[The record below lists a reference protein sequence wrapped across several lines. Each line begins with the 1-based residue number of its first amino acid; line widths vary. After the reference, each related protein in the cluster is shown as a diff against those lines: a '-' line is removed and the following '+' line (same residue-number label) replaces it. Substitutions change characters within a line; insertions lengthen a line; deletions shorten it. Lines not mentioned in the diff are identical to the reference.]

1 MYPASLREQRRRR
14 SLTAAARINYADDM
28 RSPHLLFVT
37 GKLAE
42 PSLRRMVEEL
52 APRVGFEYSIAVLPI
67 SVVSLATT
75 PWIARHLTV
84 PSGVER
90 IILPGLCQGDLG
102 PLRAMAATVERGP
115 ADLCDLPE
123 FFNISRAPRPDYGN
137 YDIAIIA
144 EINHAPRL
152 DRAEILRQAQVLH
165 AEGADLIDLGCDP
178 DSTWNEVGDTV
189 RTLRE
194 AGLRVSIDSFNPHE
208 VEAAVAAGAELV
220 LSVNSSNVA
229 AARSWGCEVVVV
241 PDLYPEDGDQKSEVG
256 KRPSG
261 SFLSPDL
268 RSPTAGLEG
277 LDRTIEKLHSWGVKY
292 RIDPVIEPIGLGFA
306 ASLGRYLEVR
316 RRYPDAEMLM
326 GVGNLTE
333 LTDVDS
339 AGLNVLLLG
348 FCQEVGIRS
357 VLTTQV
363 VNWCRSCVRELD
375 LARRLVH
382 YACRQRTLPKHVEPN
397 LVMLRDPKLRIHG
410 AAMLAELA
418 SRITDRNF
426 RLFAERG
433 LLYAF
438 NNQMFLQNSDPFAL
452 FAQMR
457 ERTEIDPSH
466 AFYLGYEMAKA
477 VTALTL
483 GKNYVQDQ
491 ALRWGFLTAEER
503 IRHDATQ

>member
-1 MYPASLREQRRRR
+1 MQR
-14 SLTAAARINYADDM
+14 
-28 RSPHLLFVT
+28 PHLLFVT

-42 PSLRRMVEEL
+42 PSLRRLLEEL
-52 APRVGFEYSIAVLPI
+52 APRVDFDYSIAVLPI
-67 SVVSLATT
+67 TVVALATT

-84 PSGVER
+84 PSGVDR
-90 IILPGLCQGDLG
+90 IILPGLCQGDLEE
-102 PLRAMAATVERGP
+102 LRALTASVERGP
-115 ADLCDLPE
+115 VDLRDLPD
-123 FFNISRAPRPDYGN
+123 FFSAPATPGADYGN

-152 DRAEILRQAQVLH
+152 ERGEILSQAQALH
-165 AEGADLIDLGCDP
+165 AEGADVIDLGCDP
-178 DSTWNEVGDTV
+178 GSTWSGVGDTV
-189 RTLRE
+189 RALRE
-194 AGLRVSIDSFNPHE
+194 VGLRVSIDSFDPHE

-229 AARSWGCEVVVV
+229 AARSWGCEVVVL
-241 PDLYPEDGDQKSEVG
+241 PDVLA
-256 KRPSG
+256 
-261 SFLSPDL
+261 
-268 RSPTAGLEG
+268 TLEG
-277 LDRTIEKLHSWGVKY
+277 LDQTIAKLQAWGVKH

-339 AGLNVLLLG
+339 AGINVLLLG

-363 VNWCRSCVRELD
+363 ISWCRSCVRELD
-375 LARRLVH
+375 LTRRLVYH
-382 YACRQRTLPKHVEPN
+382 ACSHRVLPKHVEPN
-397 LVMLRDPKLRIHG
+397 LVMLRDPKLRSHG
-410 AAMLAELA
+410 DALLSEWAA
-418 SRITDRNF
+418 RITDRNF

-433 LLYAF
+433 LLYVF
-438 NNQMFLQNSDPFAL
+438 NKQMFLQGSDPFAL
-452 FAQMR
+452 FAQMC
-457 ERTEIDPSH
+457 ERADIDSSH

-491 ALRWGFLTAEER
+491 ALRWGFLTAEEPSTHGDLGR
-503 IRHDATQ
+503 K